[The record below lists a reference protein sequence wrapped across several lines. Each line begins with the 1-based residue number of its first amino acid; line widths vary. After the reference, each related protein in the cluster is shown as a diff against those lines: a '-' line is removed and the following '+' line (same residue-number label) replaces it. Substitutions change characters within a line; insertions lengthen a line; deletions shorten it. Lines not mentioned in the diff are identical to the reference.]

1 MKYRWK
7 FLQRAGLV
15 SALLIVG
22 VMGGFMVPLP
32 SGAQSLPT
40 VTVYEVVS
48 GVTYTTSFTTVAGG
62 TNCTSSTAPP
72 AGFVCYSITG
82 PTTGGSISFPNSV
95 FAANSRWRVSS
106 VASNNQARVL
116 IKDSDTATDNMYITG
131 ISISSNVNATSTTN
145 QATLPGPCSVCQVG
159 HMTLRKTFDAGSGNV
174 AGPFYWAVHQGGNF
188 NAPDFNENV
197 VNDRMVLTAKACF
210 ATGCSPD
217 TGISVGT
224 ADTNVITTPITL
236 GGQGGLT
243 KDTGPTQFG
252 TCNTANN
259 KCKPTIKYDYAF
271 TVQGRDVM
279 NLTDSATG
287 CGGTC
292 NPGNKAKGPLPA
304 CGDTNPPLPGEQPS
318 FLFQC
323 AQQLDGDSKADNLSN
338 AATGGVPAEVCGEP
352 ACIVI
357 LIEGTP
363 TSTAPGQGPFT
374 VFVSGDDMDC
384 SHWETAGEPT
394 PCQLTLDSQ
403 GNQARTF
410 SNLQLD
416 PPASDRTII
425 ITGYPGSPGITQLD
439 QVITHS
445 NNCTFKLL
453 TEGAGNNKT
462 KIGATVTSL
471 QAGACLLEMHV
482 H

>member
-1 MKYRWK
+1 
-7 FLQRAGLV
+7 
-15 SALLIVG
+15 
-22 VMGGFMVPLP
+22 
-32 SGAQSLPT
+32 
-40 VTVYEVVS
+40 
-48 GVTYTTSFTTVAGG
+48 
-62 TNCTSSTAPP
+62 
-72 AGFVCYSITG
+72 
-82 PTTGGSISFPNSV
+82 
-95 FAANSRWRVSS
+95 
-106 VASNNQARVL
+106 
-116 IKDSDTATDNMYITG
+116 
-131 ISISSNVNATSTTN
+131 
-145 QATLPGPCSVCQVG
+145 
-159 HMTLRKTFDAGSGNV
+159 
-174 AGPFYWAVHQGGNF
+174 VHQGGNF

-197 VNDRMVLTAKACF
+197 INDRMVLTAKGCF
-210 ATGCSPD
+210 ATGCNPD

-224 ADTNVITTPITL
+224 VDTSVITTPITA

-292 NPGNKAKGPLPA
+292 NLGKKAKGQLPA

-323 AQQLDGDSKADNLSN
+323 AQQLDGDSRADDLSN
-338 AATGGVPAEVCGEP
+338 IATGGVPAEVCGEP

-374 VFVSGDDMDC
+374 VSVSGDGMDC
-384 SHWETAGEPT
+384 SKWVTVINGAAVPT
-394 PCQLTLDSQ
+394 PCQMTLDRD
-403 GNQARTF
+403 GNAGRTF

-416 PPASDRTII
+416 PPASDRTVH

-439 QVITHS
+439 QVTTIST
-445 NNCTFKLL
+445 NCTFVVLN
-453 TEGAGNNKT
+453 EGAGNNKT
-462 KIGATVTSL
+462 KTGFTVTSL
-471 QAGACLLEMHV
+471 QEGACILELHV